1 MKRSVLVWGGVV
13 AVGVAWMMLA
23 KQPPV
28 TVEVMTVETG
38 KVEHIVANTR
48 AGTIKAC
55 QRSRLSLQI
64 GGQIDQILVK
74 ENDRVKKNQPLM
86 VLWNRDR
93 QARLEQAEALLNSAR
108 LERESICVS
117 AQLDQRESNRL
128 KGLVSRGLV
137 STDLADKAATKAQA
151 SDFQC
156 QAAKAREEEAKAA
169 LSLAKASLDQTRL
182 YAPFDG
188 MVAEVTG
195 EVGEY
200 STPSPPGVA
209 TPPAIDLLTD
219 DCHYVIAP
227 IDEVDAADIRQG
239 MPVRITLDAFRDQ
252 QFSGRVR
259 RVAPYILDF
268 EKQART
274 VDVEVDFEPEAI
286 EKLNLLAGYSA
297 DVEIIIEVR
306 EDALKIPTELLIE
319 ENKVM
324 MLDSKGV
331 LTLHSVITGIGN
343 WRETEIISGLSS
355 GDQIVSS
362 LGLPGVEVGKSA
374 QVNDQASDANN
385 D

>member
-28 TVEVMTVETG
+28 AVEVMTVGTG

-48 AGTIKAC
+48 AGTVTAC
-55 QRSRLSLQI
+55 QRSRLSLPI
-64 GGQIDQILVK
+64 GGQIDRILVK
-74 ENDRVKKNQPLM
+74 ENDRVKEDQLLM

-93 QARLEQAEALLNSAR
+93 QARLEQAEAFLNSAR
-108 LERESICVS
+108 LEREGICVS
-117 AQLDQRESNRL
+117 AQLDRRESNRL

-156 QAAKAREEEAKAA
+156 QAAKAREEEAGAA
-169 LSLAKASLDQTRL
+169 FSLAKASLDQTRL

-209 TPPAIDLLTD
+209 TPPAIDLLTN

-239 MPVRITLDAFRDQ
+239 MPVRITMDAFRDQ
-252 QFSGRVR
+252 QFAGRVR

-274 VDVEVDFEPEAI
+274 VDVEVDFEAEAL
-286 EKLNLLAGYSA
+286 EQLNLLAGYSA
-297 DVEIIIEVR
+297 DVEIIIEIR

-324 MLDSKGV
+324 MLDSEGV
-331 LTLHSVITGIGN
+331 LKLHLVTTGIGN
-343 WRETEIISGLSS
+343 WRETEIITGLSA

-362 LGLPGVEVGKSA
+362 LGLPGVEVGKNA
-374 QVNDQASDANN
+374 QVSDKASDAGN